1 MDSTQLPWLRLVT
14 FSHAFNTVWGKCYK
28 NCFAR
33 NPQKQLVNCINAYCD
48 CRFKTCVDSVAQP
61 AQKFLGANL
70 LMLSEQQYF
79 VLDTASQNAK
89 LQEMLE
95 T

>member
-1 MDSTQLPWLRLVT
+1 
-14 FSHAFNTVWGKCYK
+14 
-28 NCFAR
+28 
-33 NPQKQLVNCINAYCD
+33 
-48 CRFKTCVDSVAQP
+48 VDSVAQP